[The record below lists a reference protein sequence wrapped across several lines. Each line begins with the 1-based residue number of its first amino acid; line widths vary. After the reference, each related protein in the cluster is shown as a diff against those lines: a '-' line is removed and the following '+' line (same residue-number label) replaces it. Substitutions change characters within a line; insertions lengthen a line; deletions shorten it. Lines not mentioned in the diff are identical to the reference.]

1 MQAEKS
7 GVSESPL
14 SIIED
19 GPTITNPAITAIN
32 NRDSNK
38 VIVTTKLPLAFFKS
52 SDAVTVT
59 GNADIKAGGSRQ
71 LSISMGKEVMSRP
84 VVGADSAKF
93 DIKVGVIPVSDPL
106 EDEEVWEDV
115 KLKAMPNSAV
125 RVPQAFKISAAA
137 VFAALIVFWW

>member
-1 MQAEKS
+1 
-7 GVSESPL
+7 
-14 SIIED
+14 
-19 GPTITNPAITAIN
+19 
-32 NRDSNK
+32 
-38 VIVTTKLPLAFFKS
+38 
-52 SDAVTVT
+52 
-59 GNADIKAGGSRQ
+59 
-71 LSISMGKEVMSRP
+71 MSRP